1 MPPKLKTLLLFVAL
15 SGPAHA
21 QILTFA
27 AAEQLLVK
35 NNPELA
41 AAMLGVKAARADL
54 TMASHGPNPNLSLS
68 GNYYYGP
75 YPLAPQ
81 TYHFGGALD
90 STVGVSQLI
99 ERGGKRA
106 FREAAAKHEVG
117 AASDDLSDSRRK
129 LRFRLAQSY
138 YALAAAEEAEQVALT
153 DAALYRQSA
162 NAMQLRLKTGDVS
175 KVDAM
180 RMEVAFEQSE
190 IALDQAMAQHNA
202 ARRDLALLIGEVSRS
217 EEIRTSVEWNLKN
230 PVLFPA
236 MAAPDFSAI
245 VLTRPDVEAAGAR
258 VSQAEAQH
266 GLALSLKDADVTVGI
281 QYEHV
286 PAGSSISNH
295 DVGVSLSF
303 PLQIRY
309 QNQGEIE
316 SAEVAREAAVAQ
328 LGAVKAAALQELQKA
343 WSDLGSARNLVEHY
357 QNGIVPKAE
366 QDAQAT
372 EFAYKHG
379 SGSLTDL
386 LDARR
391 TFHAV
396 LLDAVNARASYAIAL
411 EEWQAAAGEPPTPL
425 LPSHAPL
432 R

>member
-1 MPPKLKTLLLFVAL
+1 MPPKLKTLLLFAVL
-15 SGPAHA
+15 SGSAHA
-21 QILTFA
+21 QVLTFP
-27 AAEQLLVK
+27 AAELLLVK

-41 AAMLGVKAARADL
+41 SAKLEVKAARADL
-54 TMASHGPNPNLSLS
+54 TMASHSPNPNLSLS

-81 TYHFGGALD
+81 NYHFGGALD

-106 FREAAAKHEVG
+106 LREEAATHEVG
-117 AASDDLSDSRRK
+117 AAGDDLSDSLRK

-138 YALAAAEEAEQVALT
+138 YALAAAEEAEKVART
-153 DAALYRQSA
+153 DAELYKQSSA
-162 NAMQLRLKTGDVS
+162 AMRLRLKAGDVS

-180 RMEVAFEQSE
+180 RMEVASEQSE
-190 IALDQAMAQHNA
+190 IALDQAVAQHKA
-202 ARRDLALLIGEVSRS
+202 ARRDLALLIGEVAKSD
-217 EEIRTSVEWNLKN
+217 EIATSVEWNLKA

-245 VLTRPDVEAAGAR
+245 LSTRPDIEAASAR

-266 GLALSLKDADVTVGI
+266 KLALSLRHADVTVGI

-328 LGAVKAAALQELQKA
+328 LAAVKAAALQELQKA

-357 QNGIVPKAE
+357 QNGIVPQAA
-366 QDAQAT
+366 QDAEAT

-396 LLDAVNARASYAIAL
+396 LLDAVNARASYAIAQAQ
-411 EEWQAAAGEPPTPL
+411 WQAAAGKSLIPL
-425 LPSHAPL
+425 LPSRAPL